1 MWARDIARKIC
12 ENAVVALK
20 ERGELER
27 DKVGVE
33 QYQRGSFVAVPHDV
47 ASQMAPHILDA
58 PHIHDS
64 IID

>member
-1 MWARDIARKIC
+1 MWARNIARKIC

-27 DKVGVE
+27 DIVGVE
-33 QYQRGSFVAVPHDV
+33 KYQRGSFFSVPHNV
-47 ASQMAPHILDA
+47 ASQMAPDILDA

-64 IID
+64 IKN

>member
-33 QYQRGSFVAVPHDV
+33 
-47 ASQMAPHILDA
+47 
-58 PHIHDS
+58 
-64 IID
+64 